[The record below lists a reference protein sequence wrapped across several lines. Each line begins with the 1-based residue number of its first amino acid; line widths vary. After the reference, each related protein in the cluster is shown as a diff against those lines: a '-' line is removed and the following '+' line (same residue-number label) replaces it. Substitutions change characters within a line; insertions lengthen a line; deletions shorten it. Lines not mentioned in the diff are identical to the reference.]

1 MISILIPCFDYNAY
15 PLVSVL
21 EKQALML
28 KIDFEIICIDDG
40 SFSSKNDQNQKIN
53 LLTNSKFIE
62 SKKNIGRINNRLLL
76 AEKSQYEWLI
86 FLDVDTL
93 PNEDNFLKNYIEQ
106 LNRGTLI
113 IGGCMYKKPENEKF
127 SLRYKFGKFREEIK
141 SDIRNKNPYKY
152 ISSCNFMCKRNVLI
166 DVLSSINTISYGN
179 DYVFGS
185 LIKKMGIYIN
195 HIDNPVMIDN
205 IDENQIFIK
214 KTHDGLDNLISS
226 YNNKIIEKHSI
237 SILKAYII
245 LDNLLMKNIFI
256 KTTDLFKN
264 LLDRNLHSKD
274 PNLFLFDL
282 YRLNYLCKIKNAQTA

>member
-15 PLVSVL
+15 PLVSIL

-40 SFSSKNDQNQKIN
+40 SFSSKNDLNQKIN

-62 SKKNIGRINNRLLL
+62 LKKNIGRINNRLLL

-86 FLDVDTL
+86 FIDVDTL
-93 PNEDNFLKNYIEQ
+93 PNEDNFLKNYIDR
-106 LNRGTLI
+106 LNKGTLI
-113 IGGCMYKKPENEKF
+113 IGGCTYKKPDNENF

-152 ISSCNFMCKRNVLI
+152 ISSCNFMCKRDVLI
-166 DVLSSINTISYGN
+166 DVLASINTISYGN
-179 DYVFGS
+179 DYIFGS
-185 LIKKMGIYIN
+185 LIKKKEIDIK
-195 HIDNPVMIDN
+195 HIDNPVLIDN

-214 KTHDGLDNLISS
+214 KTHHALDNLISS
-226 YNNKIIEKHSI
+226 YNKKIIKKHSI

-245 LDNLLMKNIFI
+245 LDTLLMKNIFVKI
-256 KTTDLFKN
+256 TDLFKN
-264 LLDRNLHSKD
+264 LLNRNLHCKD

-282 YRLNYLCKIKNAQTA
+282 YRLNYLCKIKNA

>member
-15 PLVSVL
+15 PLVSIL

-40 SFSSKNDQNQKIN
+40 SFSYKNDINQKIN

-86 FLDVDTL
+86 FVDVDTL
-93 PNEDNFLKNYIEQ
+93 PNEENFLKNYIDR
-106 LNRGTLI
+106 LNKEAVI
-113 IGGCMYKKPENEKF
+113 IGGCIYKEPENENF
-127 SLRYKFGKFREEIK
+127 SLRYKFGKFREEIM

-152 ISSCNFMCKRNVLI
+152 ISSRNFMCKRNVLI

-179 DYVFGS
+179 DYIFGS
-185 LIKKMGIYIN
+185 LIKKMGIDIN
-195 HIDNPVMIDN
+195 HIDNPVLIDN
-205 IDENQIFIK
+205 IDDNQIFIK
-214 KTHDGLDNLISS
+214 KTHHALDNLISS
-226 YNNKIIEKHSI
+226 YNNKIIKKHSI

-245 LDNLLMKNIFI
+245 LDNLLMKNIFV
-256 KTTDLFKN
+256 KMTDLFKS
-264 LLDRNLHSKD
+264 LLNRNLHSKD

-282 YRLNYLCKIKNAQTA
+282 YRLNYLCKIKDS

>member
-15 PLVSVL
+15 PLVSIL

-40 SFSSKNDQNQKIN
+40 SFSSKNDLNQKIN

-62 SKKNIGRINNRLLL
+62 LKKNIGRINNRLLL

-93 PNEDNFLKNYIEQ
+93 PYEDNFLKNYIDE
-106 LNRGTLI
+106 LNKGTLI
-113 IGGCMYKKPENEKF
+113 IGGCTYKKPDNENF
-127 SLRYKFGKFREEIK
+127 SLRYKFGKFREEING
-141 SDIRNKNPYKY
+141 DIRNKNPYKHV
-152 ISSCNFMCKRNVLI
+152 SSTNFMCKRDVLI
-166 DVLSSINTISYGN
+166 DVLASINTISYGN
-179 DYVFGS
+179 DYIFGS
-185 LIKKMGIYIN
+185 LIKKKEIDIK
-195 HIDNPVMIDN
+195 HIDNPVLIDN

-214 KTHDGLDNLISS
+214 KTHHALDNLISS
-226 YNNKIIEKHSI
+226 YNNKIIKKHSI

-245 LDNLLMKNIFI
+245 LDSLLMKNIFVKI
-256 KTTDLFKN
+256 TDLFKN
-264 LLDRNLHSKD
+264 LLNRNLHSKD

-282 YRLNYLCKIKNAQTA
+282 YRLNYLCKIKNA

>member
-15 PLVSVL
+15 PLVSIL

-40 SFSSKNDQNQKIN
+40 SFSSKNDLNQKIN

-62 SKKNIGRINNRLLL
+62 LKKNIGRINNRLLL

-86 FLDVDTL
+86 FLDVDNL
-93 PNEDNFLKNYIEQ
+93 PYEDNFLKNYIDE
-106 LNRGTLI
+106 LNKGTLI
-113 IGGCMYKKPENEKF
+113 IGGCIYKKPENENF
-127 SLRYKFGKFREEIK
+127 SLRYKFGKLREQIN

-152 ISSCNFMCKRNVLI
+152 VSSGNFMCKKDVLI
-166 DVLSSINTISYGN
+166 DVLASINSISYGN
-179 DYVFGS
+179 DYIFGS
-185 LIKKMGIYIN
+185 LIKKKGIDIK
-195 HIDNPVMIDN
+195 HIDNPVLIDN

-214 KTHDGLDNLISS
+214 KTHHALDNLISS
-226 YNNKIIEKHSI
+226 YNNKIIKNHSI

-245 LDNLLMKNIFI
+245 LDSLLMKNIFVKI
-256 KTTDLFKN
+256 TDLFKN
-264 LLDRNLHSKD
+264 LLNRNLHCKD

-282 YRLNYLCKIKNAQTA
+282 YRLNYLCKIKNA

>member
-1 MISILIPCFDYNAY
+1 MY
-15 PLVSVL
+15 
-21 EKQALML
+21 Q
-28 KIDFEIICIDDG
+28 
-40 SFSSKNDQNQKIN
+40 
-53 LLTNSKFIE
+53 
-62 SKKNIGRINNRLLL
+62 
-76 AEKSQYEWLI
+76 
-86 FLDVDTL
+86 
-93 PNEDNFLKNYIEQ
+93 DNFLKNYIEQ

-113 IGGCMYKKPENEKF
+113 IGGCIYKKPENENF

-185 LIKKMGIYIN
+185 LVKKMGIYIK
-195 HIDNPVMIDN
+195 HIDNPVLIDK

-226 YNNKIIEKHSI
+226 YNDKIIEKHSI

-245 LDNLLMKNIFI
+245 LDNLHMKNIFI
-256 KTTDLFKN
+256 KITDLFKN
-264 LLDRNLHSKD
+264 LLNRNRR
-274 PNLFLFDL
+274 F
-282 YRLNYLCKIKNAQTA
+282 R

>member
-40 SFSSKNDQNQKIN
+40 SFSSKNDLNQKIN

-76 AEKSQYEWLI
+76 AEKSQYKWLI

-113 IGGCMYKKPENEKF
+113 IGGCIYKKPENENF

-185 LIKKMGIYIN
+185 LVKKMGIYIK
-195 HIDNPVMIDN
+195 HIDNPVLIDK

-256 KTTDLFKN
+256 KITDLFKN
-264 LLDRNLHSKD
+264 LLNRNLHSKD

-282 YRLNYLCKIKNAQTA
+282 YRLNYLCKIKNA

>member
-15 PLVSVL
+15 PLVSIL

-40 SFSSKNDQNQKIN
+40 SFSSKNDLNQKIN

-76 AEKSQYEWLI
+76 AEKSQYKWLI

-113 IGGCMYKKPENEKF
+113 IGGCIYKKPENENF

-166 DVLSSINTISYGN
+166 DVLTSINTISYGN

-185 LIKKMGIYIN
+185 LFKKMGIYIK
-195 HIDNPVMIDN
+195 HIDNPVLIDK

-226 YNNKIIEKHSI
+226 YNDKIIEKHSI

-256 KTTDLFKN
+256 KITDLFKN

-282 YRLNYLCKIKNAQTA
+282 YRLNYLCKIKNA

>member
-15 PLVSVL
+15 PLVSIL
-21 EKQALML
+21 EKQALIL

-40 SFSSKNDQNQKIN
+40 SFSSKNDVNQKIN

-62 SKKNIGRINNRLLL
+62 SKKNIGRIKNRLLL

-93 PNEDNFLKNYIEQ
+93 PNEDNFLKNYIDQ
-106 LNRGTLI
+106 INKGMMI
-113 IGGCMYKKPENEKF
+113 IGGCIYKKPENENF
-127 SLRYKFGKFREEIK
+127 SLRYKFGKFREEIN

-152 ISSCNFMCKRNVLI
+152 VSSGNFMCKRDVLI
-166 DVLSSINTISYGN
+166 DVLASINSMSYGN
-179 DYVFGS
+179 DYIFGS
-185 LIKKMGIYIN
+185 LIKKKGIDIK
-195 HIDNPVMIDN
+195 HIDNPVLIDN

-214 KTHDGLDNLISS
+214 KTHNALDNLISS
-226 YNNKIIEKHSI
+226 YNKKIIKKHSI

-245 LDNLLMKNIFI
+245 LDSLLMKNIFAKI
-256 KTTDLFKN
+256 TDLFKN
-264 LLDRNLHSKD
+264 LLNKNLHSKN

-282 YRLNYLCKIKNAQTA
+282 YRLNYLCKIKNP

>member
-15 PLVSVL
+15 PLVSIL

-40 SFSSKNDQNQKIN
+40 SFSSKNDLNQKIN

-62 SKKNIGRINNRLLL
+62 LKKNIGRINNRLLL

-86 FLDVDTL
+86 FIDVDTL
-93 PNEDNFLKNYIEQ
+93 PNEDNFLINYIDQ
-106 LNRGTLI
+106 LNKGTLI
-113 IGGCMYKKPENEKF
+113 IGGCTYKKPDNENF

-152 ISSCNFMCKRNVLI
+152 ISSTNFMCKRDVLI
-166 DVLSSINTISYGN
+166 DVLASINNISYGN

-185 LIKKMGIYIN
+185 LIKKMGVDIN
-195 HIDNPVMIDN
+195 HIDNPVLIDD

-214 KTHDGLDNLISS
+214 KTHHALDNLISS
-226 YNNKIIEKHSI
+226 YNKKIIKKHSI

-245 LDNLLMKNIFI
+245 LDSLLMKNIFVKI
-256 KTTDLFKN
+256 TDLFKN
-264 LLDRNLHSKD
+264 LLNRNLHCKD

-282 YRLNYLCKIKNAQTA
+282 YRLNYLCKIKNA

>member
-15 PLVSVL
+15 PLVSIL

-40 SFSSKNDQNQKIN
+40 SFSSKNDLNQKIN

-62 SKKNIGRINNRLLL
+62 LKKNIGRINNRLLL

-86 FLDVDTL
+86 FIDVDTL

-106 LNRGTLI
+106 LNRGALI
-113 IGGCMYKKPENEKF
+113 IGGCIYKKPENENF

-195 HIDNPVMIDN
+195 HIDNPVLIDN

-214 KTHDGLDNLISS
+214 KTHDGLDNLITS

-256 KTTDLFKN
+256 KITDLFKN
-264 LLDRNLHSKD
+264 LLNRNLHSKD

-282 YRLNYLCKIKNAQTA
+282 YRLNYLCKIKNA

>member
-15 PLVSVL
+15 PLVSIL

-40 SFSSKNDQNQKIN
+40 SFSSKNDLNQKIN

-62 SKKNIGRINNRLLL
+62 LKKNIGRINNRLLL

-86 FLDVDTL
+86 FIDVDTL
-93 PNEDNFLKNYIEQ
+93 PNDDNFLINYIDQ
-106 LNRGTLI
+106 LNKGTLI
-113 IGGCMYKKPENEKF
+113 IGGCTYKKPDNENF

-152 ISSCNFMCKRNVLI
+152 ISSCNFMCKRDVLI
-166 DVLSSINTISYGN
+166 DVLASINTISYGN
-179 DYVFGS
+179 DYIFGS
-185 LIKKMGIYIN
+185 LIKKKEIDIK
-195 HIDNPVMIDN
+195 HIDNPVLIDN

-214 KTHDGLDNLISS
+214 KTHHALDNLISS
-226 YNNKIIEKHSI
+226 YNKKIIKKHSI

-245 LDNLLMKNIFI
+245 LESLLMKNIFVKI
-256 KTTDLFKN
+256 TDLFKN
-264 LLDRNLHSKD
+264 LLNRNLHCKD

-282 YRLNYLCKIKNAQTA
+282 YRLNYLCKIKNA

>member
-15 PLVSVL
+15 PLVSIL

-40 SFSSKNDQNQKIN
+40 SFSSKNDLNQKIN

-62 SKKNIGRINNRLLL
+62 LKKNIGRINNRLLL

-86 FLDVDTL
+86 FIDVDTL
-93 PNEDNFLKNYIEQ
+93 PNEDNFLKNYIDQ
-106 LNRGTLI
+106 LNKGTLI
-113 IGGCMYKKPENEKF
+113 IGGCTYKKPDNENF
-127 SLRYKFGKFREEIK
+127 SLRYKFGKFREEIS

-152 ISSCNFMCKRNVLI
+152 ISSCNFMCKRDVLI
-166 DVLSSINTISYGN
+166 DVLASINTISYGN
-179 DYVFGS
+179 DYIFGS
-185 LIKKMGIYIN
+185 LIKKKEIDIK
-195 HIDNPVMIDN
+195 HIDNPVLIDN

-214 KTHDGLDNLISS
+214 KTHHALDNLISS
-226 YNNKIIEKHSI
+226 YNKKIIKKHSI

-245 LDNLLMKNIFI
+245 LDSLLMKNIFVKI
-256 KTTDLFKN
+256 TDLFKN
-264 LLDRNLHSKD
+264 LLNRNLHCKD

-282 YRLNYLCKIKNAQTA
+282 YRLNYLCKIKNA

>member
-15 PLVSVL
+15 PLVSIL

-40 SFSSKNDQNQKIN
+40 SFSSKNDLNQKIN

-62 SKKNIGRINNRLLL
+62 LKKNIGRINNRLLL

-86 FLDVDTL
+86 FIDVDTL
-93 PNEDNFLKNYIEQ
+93 PNEDNFLINYIDQ
-106 LNRGTLI
+106 LNKGTLI
-113 IGGCMYKKPENEKF
+113 IGGCTYKKPDNENF

-152 ISSCNFMCKRNVLI
+152 ISSCNFMCKRDVLI
-166 DVLSSINTISYGN
+166 DVLASINTISYGN
-179 DYVFGS
+179 DYIFGS
-185 LIKKMGIYIN
+185 LIKKKEIDIK
-195 HIDNPVMIDN
+195 HIDNPVLIDN
-205 IDENQIFIK
+205 IDENEIFIK
-214 KTHDGLDNLISS
+214 KTHHALDNLISS
-226 YNNKIIEKHSI
+226 YNKKIIKKHSI

-245 LDNLLMKNIFI
+245 LDTLLMKNIFVKI
-256 KTTDLFKN
+256 TDLFKN
-264 LLDRNLHSKD
+264 LLNRNLHCKD

-282 YRLNYLCKIKNAQTA
+282 YRLNYLCKIKNA

>member
-40 SFSSKNDQNQKIN
+40 SFSSKNDLNQKIN

-76 AEKSQYEWLI
+76 AEKSQYKWLI

-113 IGGCMYKKPENEKF
+113 IGGCIYKKPENENF

-185 LIKKMGIYIN
+185 LVKKMGIYIK
-195 HIDNPVMIDN
+195 HIDNPVLIDK

-226 YNNKIIEKHSI
+226 YNDKIIEKHSI

-256 KTTDLFKN
+256 KITDLFKN
-264 LLDRNLHSKD
+264 LLDRNLYSKD

-282 YRLNYLCKIKNAQTA
+282 YRLNYLCKIKNA

>member
-40 SFSSKNDQNQKIN
+40 SFSSKNDLNQKIN

-93 PNEDNFLKNYIEQ
+93 PNENNFLKNYVDQ

-113 IGGCMYKKPENEKF
+113 IGGCIYKKPENENF
-127 SLRYKFGKFREEIK
+127 SLRYKFGKIREEIK

-166 DVLSSINTISYGN
+166 DILSSINTSSYGN

-195 HIDNPVMIDN
+195 HIDNPVLIDN

-214 KTHDGLDNLISS
+214 KTHDALNNLISS
-226 YNNKIIEKHSI
+226 YDNKIIEKHSI

-256 KTTDLFKN
+256 KITDLFKN
-264 LLDRNLHSKD
+264 LLNRNLHSKD

-282 YRLNYLCKIKNAQTA
+282 YRLNYLCKIKNT

>member
-15 PLVSVL
+15 PLVSIL

-40 SFSSKNDQNQKIN
+40 SFSSKNDLNQKIN

-62 SKKNIGRINNRLLL
+62 LKKNIGRINNRLLL

-86 FLDVDTL
+86 FLDVDNL
-93 PNEDNFLKNYIEQ
+93 PYEDNFLKNYIDE
-106 LNRGTLI
+106 LNKGTLI
-113 IGGCMYKKPENEKF
+113 IGGCIYKKPENENF
-127 SLRYKFGKFREEIK
+127 SLRYKFGKLREQIN

-152 ISSCNFMCKRNVLI
+152 VSSGNFMCKKDVLI
-166 DVLSSINTISYGN
+166 DVLASINTISYGN
-179 DYVFGS
+179 DYIFGS
-185 LIKKMGIYIN
+185 LIKKKEIDIK
-195 HIDNPVMIDN
+195 HIDNPVLIDN

-214 KTHDGLDNLISS
+214 KTHHALDNLIRS
-226 YNNKIIEKHSI
+226 YNKKIIKKHSI

-245 LDNLLMKNIFI
+245 LDSLLMKNIFVKI
-256 KTTDLFKN
+256 TDLFKN
-264 LLDRNLHSKD
+264 LLNRNLYSKD

-282 YRLNYLCKIKNAQTA
+282 YRLNYLCKIKNA

>member
-40 SFSSKNDQNQKIN
+40 SFSSKNDLNQKIN

-113 IGGCMYKKPENEKF
+113 IGGCIYKKPENENF

-195 HIDNPVMIDN
+195 HIDNPVLIDN

-226 YNNKIIEKHSI
+226 YNDKIIEKHSI

-256 KTTDLFKN
+256 KITDLFKN
-264 LLDRNLHSKD
+264 LLNRNLHSKD

-282 YRLNYLCKIKNAQTA
+282 YRLNYLCKIKNA

>member
-15 PLVSVL
+15 PLVSIL

-40 SFSSKNDQNQKIN
+40 SFSSKNDLNQKIN

-62 SKKNIGRINNRLLL
+62 LKKNIGRINNRLLL
-76 AEKSQYEWLI
+76 SEKSQYEWLI
-86 FLDVDTL
+86 FIDVDTL
-93 PNEDNFLKNYIEQ
+93 PNEDNFLKNYIDQ
-106 LNRGTLI
+106 LNKGTLI
-113 IGGCMYKKPENEKF
+113 IGGCTYKKPDNENF
-127 SLRYKFGKFREEIK
+127 SLRYKFGKFREEIS

-152 ISSCNFMCKRNVLI
+152 ISSCNFMCKRDVLI
-166 DVLSSINTISYGN
+166 DILASINTISYGN

-185 LIKKMGIYIN
+185 LIKKKEIDIK
-195 HIDNPVMIDN
+195 HIDNPVLIDN

-214 KTHDGLDNLISS
+214 KTHHALDNLISS
-226 YNNKIIEKHSI
+226 YNKKIIKKHSI

-245 LDNLLMKNIFI
+245 LDTLLMKNIFVKI
-256 KTTDLFKN
+256 TDLFKN
-264 LLDRNLHSKD
+264 LLNRNLHCKD

-282 YRLNYLCKIKNAQTA
+282 YRLNYLCKIKNA

>member
-40 SFSSKNDQNQKIN
+40 SFSSKNDLNQKIN

-62 SKKNIGRINNRLLL
+62 SKKNIGSINNRLLL

-106 LNRGTLI
+106 LNNGTLI
-113 IGGCMYKKPENEKF
+113 IGGCIYKKPENENF

-141 SDIRNKNPYKY
+141 SDTRNKNPYKY
-152 ISSCNFMCKRNVLI
+152 ILSCNFMCKRNVLI
-166 DVLSSINTISYGN
+166 DVFSSINTISYGN

-195 HIDNPVMIDN
+195 HIDNPVLIDN

-214 KTHDGLDNLISS
+214 KTHDALDNLISS
-226 YNNKIIEKHSI
+226 YDSKIIEKHSI

-256 KTTDLFKN
+256 KITDLFKN
-264 LLDRNLHSKD
+264 LLNRNLHSKD

-282 YRLNYLCKIKNAQTA
+282 YRLNYLCKIKNA

>member
-40 SFSSKNDQNQKIN
+40 SFSSKNDLNQKIN

-93 PNEDNFLKNYIEQ
+93 PNDDNFLKNYIEQ
-106 LNRGTLI
+106 LNRGALI
-113 IGGCMYKKPENEKF
+113 IGGCMYKKPDSENF

-195 HIDNPVMIDN
+195 HIDNPVLIDN

-256 KTTDLFKN
+256 KITDLFKN

-282 YRLNYLCKIKNAQTA
+282 YRLNYLCKIKNA

>member
-15 PLVSVL
+15 PLVSIL

-40 SFSSKNDQNQKIN
+40 SFSSKNDLNQKIN

-62 SKKNIGRINNRLLL
+62 LKKNIGRINNRLLL

-86 FLDVDTL
+86 FLDVDNL
-93 PNEDNFLKNYIEQ
+93 PYEDNFLKNYIDE
-106 LNRGTLI
+106 LNKGTLI
-113 IGGCMYKKPENEKF
+113 IGGCIYKKPEYENF
-127 SLRYKFGKFREEIK
+127 SLRYKFGKLREQIN

-152 ISSCNFMCKRNVLI
+152 VSSGNFMCKKDVLI
-166 DVLSSINTISYGN
+166 DVLASINSISYGN
-179 DYVFGS
+179 DYIFGS
-185 LIKKMGIYIN
+185 LIKKKGIDIK
-195 HIDNPVMIDN
+195 HIDNPVLIDN

-214 KTHDGLDNLISS
+214 KTHHALDNLISS
-226 YNNKIIEKHSI
+226 YNNKIIKNHSI

-245 LDNLLMKNIFI
+245 LDSLLMKNIFVKI
-256 KTTDLFKN
+256 TDLFKN
-264 LLDRNLHSKD
+264 LLNRNLHSKD

-282 YRLNYLCKIKNAQTA
+282 YRLNYLCKIKNA

>member
-40 SFSSKNDQNQKIN
+40 SFSSKNDLNQKIN

-93 PNEDNFLKNYIEQ
+93 PNEDKFLKNYIEQ
-106 LNRGTLI
+106 LNRETLI
-113 IGGCMYKKPENEKF
+113 IGGCIYKKPENENF

-195 HIDNPVMIDN
+195 HIDNPVLIEN

-237 SILKAYII
+237 SILNAYII

-256 KTTDLFKN
+256 KITDLFKN

-282 YRLNYLCKIKNAQTA
+282 YRLNYLCKIKNA